1 MTQSIDG
8 PEGRDAMSGSTERQT
23 SGAFEKA
30 GGPNVLFTWPV
41 AQRMLP
47 LVGQIIRQ
55 VRDERHR
62 LDRMQAE
69 KEKLDRM
76 RRTLAWPLRSRR
88 YQLQEEIAAA
98 EQDLQNAL
106 GELEGLGV
114 TLVDVQSGQ
123 VGFPTTV
130 NNRPAFFSW
139 RCDEEALHY
148 WYFAEETSERRPIP
162 VSWMKAPE
170 GRRRGGSGKT
180 ELR

>member
-1 MTQSIDG
+1 
-8 PEGRDAMSGSTERQT
+8 MSGSTEKRT

-47 LVGQIIRQ
+47 LVGQIVGQIREEKQ
-55 VRDERHR
+55 R
-62 LDRMQAE
+62 LGRMHAE
-69 KEKLDRM
+69 KEELDRL

-88 YQLQEEIAAA
+88 YQLQEDIAAT

-106 GELEGLGV
+106 VELESLGV
-114 TLVDVQSGQ
+114 ALVDILAGQ

-139 RCDEEALHY
+139 RCDEEGLEY
-148 WYFAEETSERRPIP
+148 WYFAEETNERRPIP
-162 VSWMKAPE
+162 VSWMKSPE
-170 GRRRGGSGKT
+170 NRRRGSSTKP
-180 ELR
+180 ESR

>member
-1 MTQSIDG
+1 
-8 PEGRDAMSGSTERQT
+8 MSSPTERRT

-47 LVGQIIRQ
+47 LVGQIVRQ
-55 VRDERHR
+55 LRDERHK

-69 KEKLDRM
+69 KEELDRL

-88 YQLQEEIAAA
+88 YQLQEEIATV
-98 EQDLQNAL
+98 EQNLHSAHA
-106 GELEGLGV
+106 ELEGLGV
-114 TLVDVQSGQ
+114 TLVEVETGQ

-139 RCDEEALHY
+139 RCGEESLLF
-148 WYFAEETSERRPIP
+148 WNFAEETNERRTIP
-162 VSWMKAPE
+162 VSWMKSPE
-170 GRRRGGSGKT
+170 GRRRGNSGKP
-180 ELR
+180 EPE

>member
-1 MTQSIDG
+1 
-8 PEGRDAMSGSTERQT
+8 MSGSTERRA
-23 SGAFEKA
+23 SGPFEKT

-47 LVGQIIRQ
+47 LVGQIVNQIRG
-55 VRDERHR
+55 EKHR
-62 LDRMQAE
+62 LERMQWE

-98 EQDLQNAL
+98 EQNLQSTL
-106 GELEGLGV
+106 VELEGLGV
-114 TLVDVQSGQ
+114 SLVDFETGQ

-139 RCDEEALHY
+139 RCEEESLQY
-148 WYFAEETSERRPIP
+148 CNYAENTTQR
-162 VSWMKAPE
+162 
-170 GRRRGGSGKT
+170 
-180 ELR
+180 